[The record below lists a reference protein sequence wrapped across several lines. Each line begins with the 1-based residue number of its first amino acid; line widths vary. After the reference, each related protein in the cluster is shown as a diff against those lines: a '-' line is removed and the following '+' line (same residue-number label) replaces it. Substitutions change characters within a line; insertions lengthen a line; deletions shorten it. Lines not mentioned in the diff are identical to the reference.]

1 MERKPLV
8 GITADYTQIGA
19 HPSHTVGHKYVAA
32 VVDGA
37 NALAMVL
44 PALGDRQPVADVLD
58 AVDGLLLT
66 GSYSNVEPHRYGGE
80 PSAPGTAHDPARD
93 ATTLPLLRAAID
105 AGVPVLAV
113 CRGFQELNVA
123 FGGTL
128 HQRVH
133 EVPGL
138 ADHREDD
145 DAPQATQ
152 YAPAHPVRLTQGGVL
167 HLLADGHDEVRV
179 NSLHKQGIAQLGAGL
194 AIEAVAPDGL
204 IEAVSVAGARAFALG
219 VQWHPE
225 WRHAH
230 DPLSSAIFR
239 AFGAACRARRE
250 ARERGAPD
258 AATSCAQRAALA

>member
-19 HPSHTVGHKYVAA
+19 HASHTVGDKYVAA

-37 NALAMVL
+37 HALAMVL
-44 PALGDRQPVADVLD
+44 PALGERQSVDDIID
-58 AVDGLLLT
+58 AVDGLLFT

-80 PSAPGTAHDPARD
+80 PSAPGTKHDAARD
-93 ATTLPLLRAAID
+93 ATTLPLLRTAID

-123 FGGTL
+123 YGGTL

-133 EVPGL
+133 EVPGF

-145 DAPQATQ
+145 AAPLESQ
-152 YAPAHPVRLTQGGVL
+152 YGPAHPVRLTPGGVL
-167 HLLADGHDEVRV
+167 HLLADGRDEVRV

-204 IEAVSVAGARAFALG
+204 IEAVSVAGAPAFALA

-230 DPLSSAIFR
+230 DALSSAMFR
-239 AFGAACRARRE
+239 AFGAACRARRQ
-250 ARERGAPD
+250 ARTRAM
-258 AATSCAQRAALA
+258 SAALA

>member
-8 GITADYTQIGA
+8 GITADHTRIGA
-19 HPSHTVGHKYVAA
+19 HASHTVGDKYVAA

-37 NALAMVL
+37 HALAMVL
-44 PALGDRQPVADVLD
+44 PALGERQSADDIVD
-58 AVDGLLLT
+58 AVDGLLFT

-80 PSAPGTAHDPARD
+80 PSAPGTRHDAARD
-93 ATTLPLLRAAID
+93 ATTLPLLRAAIA

-113 CRGFQELNVA
+113 CRGFQELNVVY
-123 FGGTL
+123 GGTL
-128 HQRVH
+128 HQHVH
-133 EVPGL
+133 DVPGF

-145 DAPQATQ
+145 DAPLESQ
-152 YAPAHPVRLTQGGVL
+152 YGPAHAVRLTPGGVL
-167 HLLADGHDEVRV
+167 QLLADGRDEVRV
-179 NSLHKQGIAQLGAGL
+179 NSLHKQGIARLGAGL

-204 IEAVSVAGARAFALG
+204 IEAVSVIDAPAFALA

-230 DPLSSAIFR
+230 DALSSAIFR

-250 ARERGAPD
+250 ARTR
-258 AATSCAQRAALA
+258 TVSAALA